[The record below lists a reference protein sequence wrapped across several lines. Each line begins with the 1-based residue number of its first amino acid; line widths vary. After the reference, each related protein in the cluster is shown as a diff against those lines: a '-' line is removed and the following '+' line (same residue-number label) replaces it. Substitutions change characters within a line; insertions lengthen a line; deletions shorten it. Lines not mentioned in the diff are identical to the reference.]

1 MEQNNIIRFS
11 NRTEWDPSPNK
22 ISLEL
27 ERIKLEGRPVL
38 DLTLSNPTSAGL
50 SYLDDATLG
59 PLLDRRALS
68 YEPDPKGLLSARE
81 AVAAYYAQKRIAVS
95 PEDIVLTASTSEA
108 YSLILRLLCNPADRI
123 FVPRPSYPLFDYL
136 CDLNDVYPD
145 RYRLFHDGTR
155 WRTDLAHLE
164 EHFYNTRALILVN
177 PNNPTGSSPDG
188 AERAGILRLCA
199 REGAALIA
207 DEVFLD
213 FAMDPGRQ
221 LVSLAGSKQT
231 LTFALGG
238 VSKSAGLPQ
247 MKLAWIVVSGP
258 DKLKAEAMRR
268 LEIIADTYLSPS
280 APAQQALPVWLER
293 RSEFQKQIM
302 DRVRANLSTLRHIL
316 ADEAP
321 GTEVLECEGGWSAT
335 LRSKAC
341 FDDERFVVDLL
352 RRHQVHIHPGYF
364 YEFEG
369 GNHLVVSLLPQS
381 GVFAEGVHRLASELV
396 GKSRSV

>member
-11 NRTEWDPSPNK
+11 NRTDWDPSPNK
-22 ISLEL
+22 LSLEL
-27 ERIKLEGRPVL
+27 DRLKLEGKPIL
-38 DLTLSNPTSAGL
+38 DLTLTNPTSAGL

-59 PLLDRRALS
+59 PLLDQRALS

-81 AVAAYYAQKRIAVS
+81 AVAAYYAQKNIRVS

-108 YSLILRLLCNPADRI
+108 YSLILRLLCNPADRVL
-123 FVPRPSYPLFDYL
+123 VPRPSYPLFDYL

-145 RYRLFHDGTR
+145 RYRLFYDGQR
-155 WRTDLAHLE
+155 WRADLAYLE

-188 AERAGILRLCA
+188 AERVGILRLCA

-213 FAMDPGRQ
+213 FALDPARR
-221 LVSLAGSKQT
+221 LVSLAGSMQT

-238 VSKSAGLPQ
+238 VSKCAGLPQ
-247 MKLAWIVVSGP
+247 MKLAWIVLSGP
-258 DKLKAEAMRR
+258 EKLKTEALRR

-293 RSEFQKQIM
+293 RSGFQAQILE
-302 DRVRANLSTLRHIL
+302 RVRTNLALLRRIL
-316 ADEAP
+316 AEEAP
-321 GTEVLECEGGWSAT
+321 GTEVLECEGGWSVT
-335 LRSKAC
+335 LRAKAC
-341 FDDERFVVDLL
+341 FDDEQFVVELL
-352 RRHQVHIHPGYF
+352 RRHQVHLHPGYF

-369 GNHLVVSLLPQS
+369 GNHLVVSLLPQADIFTEA
-381 GVFAEGVHRLASELV
+381 VRRLARALG
-396 GKSRSV
+396 GKA

>member
-11 NRTEWDPSPNK
+11 NRTDWDPSPNK
-22 ISLEL
+22 LSLEL
-27 ERIKLEGRPVL
+27 ERLKLEGKPIL

-59 PLLDRRALS
+59 PLLDPRALS
-68 YEPDPKGLLSARE
+68 YAPDPKGSLSARE
-81 AVAAYYAQKRIAVS
+81 AVAAYYAHKKIAVS

-108 YSLILRLLCNPADRI
+108 YSLILRLLCNPADRVL
-123 FVPRPSYPLFDYL
+123 VPRPSYPLFDYL

-145 RYRLFHDGTR
+145 RYRLFHDGAR
-155 WRTDLAHLE
+155 WRADLAYLE

-188 AERAGILRLCA
+188 AERVGILRLCA

-213 FAMDPGRQ
+213 FAMEPSRQ

-238 VSKSAGLPQ
+238 ISKCAGLPQ

-258 DKLKAEAMRR
+258 EKLKTEALRR

-293 RSEFQKQIM
+293 RNEFQKQIM
-302 DRVRANLSTLRHIL
+302 DRVRANMETLRRVV

-321 GTEVLECEGGWSAT
+321 GTEVLESEGGWSAT

-341 FDDERFVVDLL
+341 FDDEQFVIELL

-364 YEFEG
+364 YEFES
-369 GNHLVVSLLPQS
+369 GNHLVVSLLPQNA
-381 GVFAEGVHRLASELV
+381 VFSEGARRLVEELA
-396 GKSRSV
+396 GKS